1 MKLLPDISFVI
12 LNYNG
17 IEDTRELLISIKKNL
32 QDILYEVIVVDN
44 GSKADEYSELK
55 NEFQEY
61 IILKNQTNL
70 GFAGGNNVGIKASTG
85 RYIMLINNDTLLTD
99 SSISQLVKNMD
110 EHPEIGAISPKIH
123 FFSPSGVIQY
133 AGYTRLSRFT
143 LRNKGIGF
151 GETDRGQYDVYGR
164 TESLHGAAMMIRRVI
179 ISKTGLMPEDYFLY
193 YEELD
198 WSEMIKKAGFEIWF
212 DPSAVIVH
220 KESRSTG
227 RNSPLKKYY
236 MVRNRLIFAKRN
248 RRGLTR
254 IFAILYQLTIADIRE
269 LIGSLLVGRVDLAIA
284 TIHGVMDFFF
294 NNKNYSK

>member
-1 MKLLPDISFVI
+1 MKSLPDISFVI

-17 IEDTRELLISIKKNL
+17 LKDTRELLISIKKNL
-32 QDILYEVIVVDN
+32 RDILYEVIVVDN
-44 GSKADEYSELK
+44 DSSADEYSELK

-61 IILKNQTNL
+61 IILSNQANL
-70 GFAGGNNVGIKASTG
+70 GFAGGNNIGIKASTG
-85 RYIMLINNDTLLTD
+85 RYIMLINNDTLLAD
-99 SSISQLVKNMD
+99 SSINRLVKNLD
-110 EHPEIGAISPKIH
+110 EHPEIGAVSPKIH

-133 AGYTRLSRFT
+133 AGYTKLSRIT

-151 GETDRGQYDVYGR
+151 GETDRGQYDISGR
-164 TESLHGAAMMIRRVI
+164 TESVHGAAMMIRREVI
-179 ISKTGLMPEDYFLY
+179 NKVGLMPEDYFLY

-248 RRGLTR
+248 RSGLTR

-284 TIHGVMDFFF
+284 IIHGVMDFFL
-294 NNKNYSK
+294 NKKNYSK

>member
-1 MKLLPDISFVI
+1 MKSLPDISFVI

-17 IEDTRELLISIKKNL
+17 IEDTRELLNSIKKNL
-32 QDILYEVIVVDN
+32 QGLLYEVIVVDN
-44 GSKADEYSELK
+44 GSTRDEYAEISTQFH
-55 NEFQEY
+55 EF
-61 IILKNQTNL
+61 IILKNETNL
-70 GFAGGNNVGIKASTG
+70 GFSGGNNVGIRASNG
-85 RYIMLINNDTLLTD
+85 RYIMLINNDTLLID
-99 SSISQLVKNMD
+99 SSINLLVKKLD

-143 LRNKGIGF
+143 LRNKGIGY
-151 GETDRGQYDVYGR
+151 GETDRGQYDVPGR
-164 TESLHGAAMMIRRVI
+164 TESLHGAAMMVRREVI
-179 ISKTGLMPEDYFLY
+179 NKVGLMPEDYFLY

-198 WSEMIKKAGFEIWF
+198 WSEMIKRGGFEIWF
-212 DPSAVIVH
+212 DPRAVIIH

-248 RRGLTR
+248 RSGLTR
-254 IFAILYQLTIADIRE
+254 IFAILYQLTIADTRE

-294 NNKNYSK
+294 NEKNFSK